1 MLCINVS
8 NIRICQ
14 SWLSAKIGSGLNYK
28 LCSAAKFDRD
38 EKCDV
43 KLEKSGNL
51 EVGNCLL
58 VHFSTLF
65 VTAVAQHHYCNV
77 HHLHHHDHHYQYP
90 CHYFVSVNII
100 SVVIV
105 NNRCNISKET
115 PFCLISSLLS
125 SCHDWKVITPLH
137 IIVSSS
143 SSRITVLSPW
153 KRQPS
158 DVMPGWFELLRQNVV
173 NISIIIPGWKWLS
186 LSPHSDHIV
195 DHQTDFF

>member
-1 MLCINVS
+1 M
-8 NIRICQ
+8 ICQ
-14 SWLSAKIGSGLNYK
+14 SWLSPKIWSGLNYK

-77 HHLHHHDHHYQYP
+77 HHLHRHDHHYQYP

-100 SVVIV
+100 TVVIV
-105 NNRCNISKET
+105 NNRCNTSKET

-137 IIVSSS
+137 IIV
-143 SSRITVLSPW
+143 L
-153 KRQPS
+153 
-158 DVMPGWFELLRQNVV
+158 
-173 NISIIIPGWKWLS
+173 IIVIKNNCAFSVETSAIWCYAWMVWTS
-186 LSPHSDHIV
+186 
-195 DHQTDFF
+195 